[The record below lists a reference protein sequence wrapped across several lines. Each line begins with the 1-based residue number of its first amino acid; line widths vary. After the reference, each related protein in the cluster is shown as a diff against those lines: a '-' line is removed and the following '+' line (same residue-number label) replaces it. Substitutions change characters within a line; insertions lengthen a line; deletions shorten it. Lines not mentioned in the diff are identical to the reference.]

1 MPVFFP
7 SELKN
12 NNPAYATVDATGSR
26 GTAYPLNQL
35 SDTGSIPSDKR
46 KPGMII
52 FVTGSKEFYGFK
64 GTGSTDTDW
73 NTTSNWGSIGGSTST
88 AVKSGTVTSFA
99 GTPYSA
105 SVTFGT
111 AFSDTLYSVSL
122 TSDIGRVLTV
132 ESKLATGFTINTNS
146 SVQPNGNVYWMATA
160 YNNS

>member
-1 MPVFFP
+1 MDVT
-7 SELKN
+7 E
-12 NNPAYATVDATGSR
+12 SR

-52 FVTGSKEFYGFK
+52 FVTSSKEFYGFK
-64 GTGSTDTDW
+64 GTGSADIDW
-73 NTTSNWGSIGGSTST
+73 NTSSNWGSIGGSTTST
-88 AVKSGTVTSFA
+88 SVKSGVVTSFA

-105 SVTFGT
+105 SVSFVS
-111 AFSDTLYSVSL
+111 AFPDTSYSVSL
-122 TSDIGRVLTV
+122 TGDIGRILTV
-132 ESKLATGFTINTNS
+132 ENKTSGSFIINTNS